1 MMTKKRRW
9 LWVVLFV
16 GVTLLLSGLAT
27 GWNIV
32 LLLDYH
38 YIISLAKNLSHSPIE
53 PTHHSTSLMIRMI
66 LGTLGFIVTLAL
78 TILLFIKLLNEMRL
92 NQLQSEFLAT
102 LSHELKTPIAA
113 LELSSTLIRA
123 GGLSKSEINQLWS
136 SHEKE
141 LRRLREEVEAL
152 LEAARWQSQS
162 ARVKLRPV
170 RLEHWIQTSLEAW
183 KAYLGSGAVIKREG
197 DPLNFETHLD
207 PKLMKLIIENLLS
220 NSRKF
225 AQGTPRIIIRTLS
238 PEHLSKLS
246 PQKKN
251 IWQIC
256 FQDFGWGFDPNDS
269 KKIFSR
275 FVRSRNLAP
284 YAIPGTGLGLY
295 LAKSACKTMGL
306 SLKAES
312 QGHKKGAKFILEGK
326 TATRSS

>member
-1 MMTKKRRW
+1 MTKKRRW
-9 LWVVLFV
+9 LWVILFV

-38 YIISLAKNLSHSPIE
+38 YIISLAKNLSQSPID
-53 PTHHSTSLMIRMI
+53 PNDHSTSLMLRMI

-78 TILLFIKLLNEMRL
+78 TILLFIKLLKEMRL

-113 LELSSTLIRA
+113 LELSSSLIQA
-123 GGLSKSEINQLWS
+123 GGLPKNEVNKLWS
-136 SHEKE
+136 SHGKE
-141 LRRLREEVEAL
+141 LKRLREEVEAL
-152 LEAARWQSQS
+152 LEAAKWQSQS
-162 ARVKLRPV
+162 AIVKLRPV

-183 KAYLGSGAVIKREG
+183 KSYLGSDAVIKREG

-207 PKLMKLIIENLLS
+207 PRLMKLIIENLLS

-225 AQGTPRIIIRTLS
+225 AQGTPRVIVRTTS
-238 PEHLSKLS
+238 PENLLKNSRR
-246 PQKKN
+246 KKDM
-251 IWQIC
+251 WQIC

-269 KKIFSR
+269 KKIFGR

-306 SLKAES
+306 TLKAES

-326 TATRSS
+326 AFTKNS